1 MRTPALFR
9 RRNIVLTVCDA
20 THRKLSRCVRCF
32 RVVEHAV
39 ELIRRKLYKLR
50 ETRSV
55 NHAIGKQQ
63 EIMGFIPR
71 DMLRSPKLH
80 LIWYN
85 LGDLVLLC
93 TGSTL
98 VWVDL
103 DMIVILIFD
112 TCVKTTLLNYM
123 VNIYK

>member
-1 MRTPALFR
+1 MA
-9 RRNIVLTVCDA
+9 LTVRDV

-32 RVVEHAV
+32 RALERAV
-39 ELIRRKLYKLR
+39 ELIRRRKYKLR
-50 ETRSV
+50 ETRSA
-55 NHAIGKQQ
+55 NDAIGNQQ
-63 EIMGFIPR
+63 EIRGFISR

-80 LIWYN
+80 LIWYT

-103 DMIVILIFD
+103 DMIVILIFN
-112 TCVKTTLLNYM
+112 TCVKTTLLNY
-123 VNIYK
+123 ITW